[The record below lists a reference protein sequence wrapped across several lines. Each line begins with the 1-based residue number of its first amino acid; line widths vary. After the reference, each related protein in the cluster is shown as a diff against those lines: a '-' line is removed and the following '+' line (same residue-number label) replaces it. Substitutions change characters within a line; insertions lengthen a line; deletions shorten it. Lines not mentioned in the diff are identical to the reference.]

1 MTTCHWKT
9 WSLRKPSRCKP
20 RLTDNAFPKAHRRHN
35 LAVCFFLGDPQFMTH
50 SSDFPASQA
59 RTVVTAPG
67 RWRSIDFI
75 SDLHLQ
81 ASQHTTFGAWQR
93 YMAHTEA
100 DALFILGDLFEV
112 WVGDDITRAASDPE
126 GAFAL
131 QCQKVIQ
138 ATAARLPV
146 YFMHGN
152 RDFLLGED
160 FAKDGGLTLLPDPT
174 VLSFDGQNWLLS
186 HGDALCLGDVDY
198 QQFRQ
203 QVRSDTWRKAFLA
216 KPLAE
221 RQAVAHGLRA
231 QSEARKTSGT
241 SYADV
246 DTAMALQWLK
256 ATQAT
261 TLIHGHTHHP
271 ADHTLGQLNDKT
283 LRRLVLS
290 DWDADAKPPR
300 LEVLRLQTG
309 SAPERFP
316 PTT

>member
-1 MTTCHWKT
+1 
-9 WSLRKPSRCKP
+9 
-20 RLTDNAFPKAHRRHN
+20 
-35 LAVCFFLGDPQFMTH
+35 MTH
-50 SSDFPASQA
+50 PPDLPARA
-59 RTVVTAPG
+59 AITAPVL
-67 RWRSIDFI
+67 WRCIDFI
-75 SDLHLQ
+75 SDQHLQ
-81 ASQHTTFGAWQR
+81 ASQHATFDAWQR

-112 WVGDDITRAASDPE
+112 WVGDDITQATDDPE

-138 ATAARLPV
+138 TTAARLPV

-160 FAKDGGLTLLPDPT
+160 FAKNGGLSLLPDPT
-174 VLSFDGQNWLLS
+174 VLSFDGQRWLLS

-203 QVRSDTWRKAFLA
+203 QVRSDAWRCAFLA

-231 QSEARKTSGT
+231 QSEARKTSGA

-246 DTAMALQWLK
+246 DTAMALRWLK
-256 ATQAT
+256 TAQAN

-271 ADHTLGQLNDKT
+271 ADHTLGQLNDKP

-309 SAPERFP
+309 SAPERFT